1 MKYLNIFFAL
11 MFMAFA
17 FLQVNDPDPV
27 LWIIIYGAMA
37 VVSVMAIFESYNR
50 KVLIVLAVFF
60 VGYCIFLLPGVSEWL
75 RQNNLSVL
83 FDEGMKMQHL
93 YVEEAREFLGLVICL
108 LVLAT
113 YIFRAF
119 RQKVG

>member
-17 FLQVNDPDPV
+17 FLQVNDPDPA
-27 LWIIIYGAMA
+27 LWIIIYGTMA

-75 RQNNLSVL
+75 RQDNLSVL
-83 FDEGMKMQHL
+83 FDEGMKMQYL

-108 LVLAT
+108 LVLIL
-113 YIFRAF
+113 YLFRAF
-119 RQKVG
+119 RQKTA